1 MLGKY
6 GTIYKNYLK
15 EYKKGMYNSLK
26 AKGILD
32 EHCKTREKELNLL
45 KEQIIKQLKQN
56 NPEPKTNEF
65 FIIARYNQMIE
76 NTANQIILKEIEF

>member
-15 EYKKGMYNSLK
+15 EYQKEMYNNLK

-32 EHCKTREKELNLL
+32 VHCKTRENELNSL
-45 KEQIIKQLKQN
+45 KEQIIEQLKQN
-56 NPEPKTNEF
+56 NPEPKTNDF
-65 FIIARYNQMIE
+65 FITTWYNQIIE
-76 NTANQIILKEIEF
+76 NTANELIIKEIEF